1 MAEQTDTELQIDPEI
16 GGNYPEW
23 LYDHGTV
30 ATSDVNTF
38 DDVTDDHVQ
47 QFHDSGYLVVRNAF
61 THDETSN
68 ALKGLQ
74 DLIEGKNPAFTGH
87 QFEKEVEDRIDRLG
101 EKEKQKYMRKLMY
114 HVEFDQSQRDMAF
127 HQKLNETVQRI
138 IGEDD
143 LSMFQDMALLKP
155 PRVGREKPWH
165 QDLAYF
171 NLPLD
176 TTVVGAWIA
185 LDKATV
191 ENGCMIIVP
200 GSHKKGAVIHFKRRD
215 WQICDTEVMNDVAVA
230 VPLKPGGCLLFHGLI
245 HHGTPANLTDAP
257 RRALQ
262 FHYRSARIESTSDQA
277 RMAAFGSEGKNVSC

>member
-1 MAEQTDTELQIDPEI
+1 MAEQTDAELQIDPET

-74 DLIEGKNPAFTGH
+74 DLIEGRNPAFTGY
-87 QFEKEVEDRIDRLG
+87 QFEKEVEDRIDKLG

-114 HVEFDQSQRDMAF
+114 HVEFDQSQRNMAF

-176 TTVVGAWIA
+176 TIVVGAWIA

-191 ENGCMIIVP
+191 ENGCMTIVP

-245 HHGTPANLTDAP
+245 HHGTPANLSDAP

-262 FHYRSARIESTSDQA
+262 FHYRSARIESTSDQD
-277 RMAAFGSEGKNVSC
+277 RMAVFGSEGKNVSC